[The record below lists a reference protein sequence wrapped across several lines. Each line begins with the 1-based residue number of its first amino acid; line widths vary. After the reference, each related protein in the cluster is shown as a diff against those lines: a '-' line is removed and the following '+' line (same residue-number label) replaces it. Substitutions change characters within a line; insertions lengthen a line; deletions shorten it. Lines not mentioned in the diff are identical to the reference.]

1 MDFEKSCNH
10 GFRLVAAKLI
20 FKVSKLKDVELF
32 DLTNLF
38 KRNIA
43 DVFTTY
49 SGIGWIQTLF
59 PFIFKSLN
67 FDYHYFH
74 QNQSEINIIEGLR

>member
-20 FKVSKLKDVELF
+20 FKVSKLGDVDSLF

-38 KRNIA
+38 KRNIPMVVN
-43 DVFTTY
+43 VFTTDSVILKISLLPNQY
-49 SGIGWIQTLF
+49 
-59 PFIFKSLN
+59 FK
-67 FDYHYFH
+67 
-74 QNQSEINIIEGLR
+74 